1 MIGQGKHGIAALTP
15 TLVDC
20 LRVTVMEMMNAMI
33 TSSVDLIIVLV
44 SSHLL
49 LTVVLNQVK
58 TNEVSTVGMTISLE
72 VYKSYILLLEL

>member
-1 MIGQGKHGIAALTP
+1 
-15 TLVDC
+15 VEC

-58 TNEVSTVGMTISLE
+58 TNAVSTVGMTISLE